1 MKIRNLL
8 KTGVFD
14 FDYKA
19 FYLKLKKECNIFV
32 RNKAI

>member
-8 KTGVFD
+8 NAGMFD
-14 FDYKA
+14 FDYEA

-32 RNKAI
+32 GN

>member
-8 KTGVFD
+8 KAGMSD
-14 FDYKA
+14 IDYKA

-32 RNKAI
+32 RNKTI